1 MKVFEMHRASK
12 KMQRGQSLVEMVIAF
27 PVLIFLLMGL
37 LDFGR
42 AYFTYIALE
51 EAAAEAAL
59 FLAIQ
64 PDCATENSGRPQCD
78 DPNNALYR
86 ARTSGNGEFDFERTR
101 WNIPYDGA
109 AAGAGFRSPFSQDF
123 DPVTG
128 GNPDSNC
135 TAIGCTVVVQ
145 LEYDFPLFTPVIQ
158 NFVGDDGIE
167 LSVNA
172 SQIIVYKLESE

>member
-59 FLAIQ
+59 FLAIK
-64 PDCATENSGRPQCD
+64 PDCPAEVSAECAN
-78 DPNNALYR
+78 PNNALYR
-86 ARTSGNGEFDFERTR
+86 ARTSGNGEFDFNLTT
-101 WNIPYDGA
+101 WNIPFDGA
-109 AAGAGFRSPFSQDF
+109 AAADGFRSPFAQN
-123 DPVTG
+123 TAG
-128 GNPDSNC
+128 TTDSNC
-135 TAIGCTVVVQ
+135 TAIGCTVIVQ
-145 LEYDFPLFTPVIQ
+145 LRYDFPLFTPIIQ

-167 LSVNA
+167 LEVQA
-172 SQIIVYKLESE
+172 SQIIVFEIDE